1 MKKQTIILVK
11 RVYEPFSELDGYRV
25 LIDRLWPRGIKKE
38 FLKYDLWAKDIAP
51 SPNLRK
57 WFHENPE
64 TNWDDFVSGYELELS
79 SSEDFTNFVQQIK
92 SQTTVTLLYAAKD
105 ETHNHAIVLQ
115 SMLIKALN
123 ESD

>member
-1 MKKQTIILVK
+1 MKEQTLILLK
-11 RVYEPFSELDGYRV
+11 RVYEPFSESDGYRV
-25 LIDRLWPRGIKKE
+25 LIDRLWPRGVKKE
-38 FLKYDLWAKDIAP
+38 SLRYDLWAKDIAP

-64 TNWDDFVSGYELELS
+64 TNWKDFVSGYELELAS
-79 SSEDFTNFVQQIK
+79 SKDFENFVQQIK

-105 ETHNHAIVLQ
+105 EIHNHAIVLQ